1 MNRLLFGGRG
11 VEWLGEQKGK
21 KWARREKKTFWA
33 EDESMCVRATPSL
46 VQSRALGTSLLA
58 GTGTGALEQRK
69 ET

>member
-1 MNRLLFGGRG
+1 M
-11 VEWLGEQKGK
+11 GEEKGK

-33 EDESMCVRATPSL
+33 EDESGVCVRGTPPWI
-46 VQSRALGTSLLA
+46 QSRALGTFLLA

>member
-1 MNRLLFGGRG
+1 M
-11 VEWLGEQKGK
+11 GEQKGK
-21 KWARREKKTFWA
+21 KWTRREKKTFWA